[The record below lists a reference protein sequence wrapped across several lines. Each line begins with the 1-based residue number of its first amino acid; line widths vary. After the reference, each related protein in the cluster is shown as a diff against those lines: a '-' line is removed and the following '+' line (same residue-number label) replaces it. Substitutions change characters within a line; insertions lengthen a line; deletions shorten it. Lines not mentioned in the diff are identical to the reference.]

1 MSGRDAPTGA
11 RFASAAATG
20 EDWRTTVK
28 ACLDKLGPVDGCNLG
43 FLYISDSLAADA
55 VSIVTLMRGVTGIK
69 DWVGTVGIGI
79 CATAE
84 ELFDRPAI
92 AVMAAQLPPGSFHLP
107 APITESIEGFAPETE
122 EWLKTHGPV
131 LGLVHGDPR
140 NPHTH
145 DIIPELSD
153 ALGGF
158 LVGGLTSSRTNY
170 GQFGGRPGTAPVIE
184 GGVSGVLFSSEVP
197 VATGLTQGCT
207 PIAAAHKIT
216 RAQNNIII
224 EIDGRPA
231 LDVFKEDIGELLA
244 RDLRRVAGY
253 IFAALPIT
261 GSDTG
266 DYLVRNLVGIDP
278 NHGLIAIGDM
288 VEPGRSIMFA
298 RRDLASAQ
306 ADLERMLSVIKRRLK
321 GPPRGGIYVSC
332 LARGPA
338 LFGDDSQELKT
349 IRDALG
355 EFPLVGFFANG
366 EISHNRLYGYT
377 GVLTLFL

>member
-11 RFASAAATG
+11 RFASASATG

-28 ACLDKLGPVDGCNLG
+28 SCLDKLGPVDGCNLG
-43 FLYISDSLAADA
+43 FLYISDALAADA

-69 DWVGTVGIGI
+69 DWVGTVGVGV
-79 CATAE
+79 CATGV
-84 ELFDRPAI
+84 ELFDEPAI
-92 AVMAAQLPPGSFHLP
+92 AVMAAQLPPDSYHLL
-107 APITESIEGFAPETE
+107 APITEGVDAFGEETAA
-122 EWLKTHGPV
+122 WLRGRGPV

-140 NPHTH
+140 NPKTH
-145 DIIPELSD
+145 EIIPDLAD
-153 ALGGF
+153 ALGAF

-170 GQFGGRPGTAPVIE
+170 GQFGGRPGTAPVVE
-184 GGVSGVLFSSEVP
+184 GGVSGVLFSNDVA
-197 VATGLTQGCT
+197 VATGLSQGCS
-207 PIAAAHKIT
+207 PIGPVHQIT

-231 LDVFKEDIGELLA
+231 LDVFKEDIGEVLA

-278 NHGLIAIGDM
+278 NHGLIAIGDL

-298 RRDLASAQ
+298 RRDLPSAQ
-306 ADLERMLSVIKRRLK
+306 ADLERMLAGLSKRLN

-355 EFPLVGFFANG
+355 DFPLVGFFANG
-366 EISHNRLYGYT
+366 ENSHNRLYGYT